1 MGLEFPARAECSPWQ
16 EQPEP
21 DQVVDPGE
29 TDRHGGLGLTQG
41 PALRLPGV
49 VWLHRRLTHDREET
63 MRGMTLGLT
72 AMLLLAVGHE
82 LDAQSVTPDRVQRQG
97 RMEMHE
103 RRELR

>member
-1 MGLEFPARAECSPWQ
+1 
-16 EQPEP
+16 
-21 DQVVDPGE
+21 
-29 TDRHGGLGLTQG
+29 
-41 PALRLPGV
+41 
-49 VWLHRRLTHDREET
+49 

-103 RRELR
+103 RRELRRDRPKSGWIAVSFTRTGVRSAGTSGIGLGEVSFATIVGISIGIIGI